1 MSLADKIKTS
11 AKSFLFLQ
19 QIYGALM
26 TLYVIRAL
34 NF

>member
-19 QIYGALM
+19 QIYGALIA
-26 TLYVIRAL
+26 YRVIRAL